1 MDINEFKRISLSG
14 RVSYSICC
22 FENTLFYLHYN
33 VEDWKIVLEYLWK
46 FTSIEYL
53 DDWNGIV
60 SEIIPENLLEFK
72 TYEEHDFEYLD
83 EEDFRYLYHLYQNID
98 EKIDDLMS
106 AIYDIGAA
114 HSCNVI
120 EGYGQA
126 SFHELAK
133 LIDYMLE
140 NHILLPDIDS
150 FRKFSIEENRGWGN
164 RFEGKSLSKIIDI
177 SEFENKYRGIDTILL
192 DS

>member
-1 MDINEFKRISLSG
+1 MDINEFKKISLSG

-22 FENTLFYLHYN
+22 FENTLFYLNYH

-72 TYEEHDFEYLD
+72 TYEEHDFEYLN
-83 EEDFRYLYHLYQNID
+83 EEDFRYLYQLYQNID

-106 AIYDIGAA
+106 MVYAIGAS
-114 HSCNVI
+114 HSYSVI

-140 NHILLPDIDS
+140 NHIPLPDIDS

-164 RFEGKSLSKIIDI
+164 RFEGKSLSKII
-177 SEFENKYRGIDTILL
+177 
-192 DS
+192 